1 MENNMENNM
10 QTVMENNMEDNKEKK
25 KKKKFIII
33 LIIILALITIACVTT
48 VIVVLMDRNQPTIL
62 SPDYA
67 PQDEDPN
74 AEKIP
79 GDNGDKLDQPEGGGA
94 VSLIYTTDVTV
105 DLSDQK
111 ATLLFG
117 NPQKSNQDMV
127 VQIMVKDQVIVQ
139 SGRLTPGYRVTTL
152 DLLEDAPEIGAGK
165 YKSENCK
172 FVVLYYDKDSG
183 EKAILNTEI
192 PITVTVQE

>member
-1 MENNMENNM
+1 MSSNE
-10 QTVMENNMEDNKEKK
+10 TKSKK
-25 KKKKFIII
+25 LMIII
-33 LIIILALITIACVTT
+33 IALLALITVACVTT
-48 VIVVLMDRNQPTIL
+48 VVVLLTTPDDTGTVL
-62 SPDYA
+62 APDYA

-79 GDNGDKLDQPEGGGA
+79 DDTGDKLEQPEGGGA
-94 VSLIYTTDVTV
+94 VSLIYTTNVTI
-105 DLSDQK
+105 DLSDGK

-127 VQIMVKDQVIVQ
+127 VQIVVKDQVIVQ
-139 SGRLTPGYRVTTL
+139 SGRLTPGNRVTSL
-152 DLLEDAPEIGAGK
+152 DLLKDAPKLGAGT
-165 YKSENCK
+165 YTDENCK
-172 FVVLYYDKDSG
+172 FVVLYYDQDSG

>member
-1 MENNMENNM
+1 M
-10 QTVMENNMEDNKEKK
+10 NKKTM
-25 KKKKFIII
+25 II
-33 LIIILALITIACVTT
+33 LIAILAVITLACVMT
-48 VIVVLMDRNQPTIL
+48 VIVVLVGQNNEPPTVL

-67 PQDEDPN
+67 PKEEDPN

-79 GDNGDKLDQPEGGGA
+79 DDNGDKLDAPEGGGA
-94 VSLIYTTDVTV
+94 VSLVYTTNVSV
-105 DLSDQK
+105 DISNKK

-117 NPQKSNQDMV
+117 NPQKSNQDLV
-127 VQIMVKDQVIVQ
+127 VQIVVKDQVIVQ
-139 SGRLTPGYRVTTL
+139 SGRITPGSRVTAL
-152 DLLEDAPEIGAGK
+152 DLLHDAPKLGAGT
-165 YKSENCK
+165 YTDENCK

>member
-1 MENNMENNM
+1 MSSNE
-10 QTVMENNMEDNKEKK
+10 TKSKK
-25 KKKKFIII
+25 LMIII
-33 LIIILALITIACVTT
+33 IALLALITVACAT
-48 VIVVLMDRNQPTIL
+48 VAVVVLLDKDEPPTVL
-62 SPDYA
+62 APDYA

-79 GDNGDKLDQPEGGGA
+79 DDNGDKLDQPEGGGA

-105 DLSDQK
+105 DLSDKK

-127 VQIMVKDQVIVQ
+127 VQIVVKGQVIVQ
-139 SGRLTPGYRVTTL
+139 SGRITPGNRVTAL
-152 DLLEDAPEIGAGK
+152 DLLHDAPTLGAGT
-165 YKSENCK
+165 YTDENCK

-192 PITVTVQE
+192 PITVTVQQ